1 MALVLLVGLAIQNST
16 PIISLVFLGVRLQP
30 LPLGVLVVLAFACG
44 SVTGLAIFTLLRF
57 NRFLLR
63 RKWTALQNKDSFR
76 QPLPP
81 PPDPIEP
88 SRKDP
93 SQKDPSQKDQP
104 KKSPWSWGKFTPE
117 PEPEQAPWDDW
128 EEDPGAQKTVYDAE
142 FRVVRPPVTPDGD
155 GEFDHDS
162 APQRR
167 H

>member
-16 PIISLVFLGVRLQP
+16 PIISLVFLGARLQP
-30 LPLGVLVVLAFACG
+30 LPLGVLVVLAFVCG
-44 SVTGLAIFTLLRF
+44 SATGLAIFTLLRF

-63 RKWTALQNKDSFR
+63 RKWTALQNKDSYS

-81 PPDPIEP
+81 PPEPIEP
-88 SRKDP
+88 SK
-93 SQKDPSQKDQP
+93 KGQP

-128 EEDPGAQKTVYDAE
+128 EEEPGAQKTVYDAE
-142 FRVVRPPVTPDGD
+142 FRVIRPPVTSDGD
-155 GEFDHDS
+155 GEFDDDS
-162 APQRR
+162 APRPQQR